1 MISKKITITIFLGIA
16 ALIIGAAHLTN
27 NITGFVVRET
37 ENPIVIDVR
46 TLPEFLEERIPD
58 SILMPY
64 DTIMFNIEEV
74 VPDKDIEII
83 IYCRTGRRSSI
94 AKETL
99 RSMGYTN
106 VKDIGGIIDWT
117 GPTTSGIDRN

>member
-1 MISKKITITIFLGIA
+1 MISKKIAITIFLGIA
-16 ALIIGAAHLTN
+16 ALVVGAAHLTN
-27 NITGFVVRET
+27 NITGFVVKGT
-37 ENPIVIDVR
+37 ENTVLIDVR
-46 TLPEFLEERIPD
+46 TLPEYLENRIPD

-64 DTIMFNIEEV
+64 DTMMFNIEEV
-74 VPDKDIEII
+74 VPDKDTEII
-83 IYCRTGRRSSI
+83 VYCRTGRRSAI

-117 GPTTSGIDRN
+117 GPTTSGID